1 MVAAD
6 AVEAIAVEAFRQCE
20 WRRKVDVMAAQA
32 RCPQWWG
39 VFSVRGKSGTYEVYS
54 DHVLRGTWRCGCGA
68 FIFDGHGARCKH
80 IKRVLRHGCLAGPG
94 LIAGRNDLGGSVGVS
109 ITYEPNPVRRATE
122 CTERP
127 CVWRDDAGSAAAD
140 GRRRG
145 PPDRRGAVRRR
156 RRAVRLCVG
165 RPARA
170 ERRRTC
176 ARPST
181 GRTAGDR
188 GGLGKRLRGR
198 VDGHRRESDALT
210 LGFSE
215 SRPRVSNRRDL
226 AAIGDCDPGAG
237 DPLRQ
242 AWRLLPSPRCCERS
256 NGCPR

>member
-1 MVAAD
+1 MRAAD

-127 CVWRDDAGSAAAD
+127 CVCGEMMLAPLLRMDDGAGHQIVEVQFDGGGAQYAYAWGGQRALSVGERVPVPPPA
-140 GRRRG
+140 GRRG
-145 PPDRRGAVRRR
+145 TVVALGSDYAGVLT
-156 RRAVRLCVG
+156 VIG
-165 RPARA
+165 
-170 ERRRTC
+170 ENRT
-176 ARPST
+176 P
-181 GRTAGDR
+181 
-188 GGLGKRLRGR
+188 
-198 VDGHRRESDALT
+198 
-210 LGFSE
+210 
-215 SRPRVSNRRDL
+215 
-226 AAIGDCDPGAG
+226 
-237 DPLRQ
+237 
-242 AWRLLPSPRCCERS
+242 
-256 NGCPR
+256 